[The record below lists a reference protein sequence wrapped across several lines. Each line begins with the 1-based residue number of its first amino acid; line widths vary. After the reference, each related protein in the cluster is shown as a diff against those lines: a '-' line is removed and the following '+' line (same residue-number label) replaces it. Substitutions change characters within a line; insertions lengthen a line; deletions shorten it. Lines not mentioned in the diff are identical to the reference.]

1 MTRSMPTSAGTPAAA
16 APTPKPMPQR
26 KGRLMID
33 APTRAFHWLFALSFA
48 GAWLTAES
56 ERWRGVHVTLGYL
69 FGALLL
75 YRLLDGLLG
84 PRQVR
89 LALIGRRVAG
99 LGDWFRSAAQG
110 NMDLPRL
117 TALGVGLS
125 VLLLLVV
132 AAPLVLSGYA
142 AHVEWLGLEDAIEE
156 LHEFFAN
163 AAMALVLAHLA
174 LLVVLSVLRRKNLA
188 MPMVT
193 GRTEGTGPDL
203 AKSNRAWL
211 AALVVVASVGFVGWQ
226 GYADFT
232 AVNPANPAGTSQRED
247 ERDDD

>member
-1 MTRSMPTSAGTPAAA
+1 MTRSMPTGASTPTAA
-16 APTPKPMPQR
+16 APMPKPMPQR

-89 LALIGRRVAG
+89 LALMGRRVAG

-110 NMDLPRL
+110 NFDLPRL

-142 AHVEWLGLEDAIEE
+142 AQVEWLGLEDAMEE

-163 AAMALVLAHLA
+163 AAMALVLAHLV
-174 LLVVLSVLRRKNLA
+174 LLVLLSVLRRKNLA

-193 GRTEGTGPDL
+193 GRTEGPGPDL
-203 AKSNRAWL
+203 AKSNRSWL
-211 AALVVVASVGFVGWQ
+211 AVLVVLASVGFLGWQ
-226 GYADFT
+226 AYVDLPAWNSAQPAT
-232 AVNPANPAGTSQRED
+232 ASQREN
-247 ERDDD
+247 DD